1 MNNSIDKTTP
11 FVDTANSPTTSPSNT
26 KVEDWML
33 EIWDWIDNHSFY
45 SNKDNL
51 GPRDPQSLQQVERLD
66 LGFGR
71 SITHDVIDGKSV
83 LRVLKESKK
92 PLPAAIGNLKNLK
105 YLRLIGF
112 IELPDEIAQLDNL
125 EELVFLKCDFVE
137 FPKVLCELR
146 NLKSLNIYSK
156 TLQKLPDDIG
166 NLTSLTNINITG
178 TSIKHLPDS
187 IANLTN
193 LEIIEVYAN
202 RYLKTLPVN
211 IGNLSKLQTLDV
223 RGSELKAIPHSIGN
237 LGQLKEL
244 ILYSNGLQSLPDS
257 LTNLKQL
264 ERLDISDNPL
274 SHLPDSVR
282 QFIIEL
288 GNKVFSVKDR

>member
-1 MNNSIDKTTP
+1 MNTSFDKTTS
-11 FVDTANSPTTSPSNT
+11 FADIANCPTTTSPSDT

-51 GPRDPQSLQQVERLD
+51 GPRVPQSLQQVERLD
-66 LGFGR
+66 LGFGK
-71 SITHDVIDGKSV
+71 SKTYNVDDKSV
-83 LRVLKESKK
+83 FFDSTELTK

-112 IELPDEIAQLDNL
+112 SELPDEIAQLDNL
-125 EELVFLKCDFVE
+125 EELVFLKCGYVE
-137 FPKVLCELR
+137 FPKVLCELK
-146 NLKSLNIYSK
+146 NLKSLSIYSK
-156 TLQKLPDDIG
+156 TLQKLPNEIG
-166 NLTSLTNINITG
+166 NLASLTNINITG
-178 TSIKHLPDS
+178 TSIKYLPES

-211 IGNLSKLQTLDV
+211 IGNLSKLKTFDI
-223 RGSELKAIPHSIGN
+223 RGSELDSIPYSIGN

-244 ILYSNGLQSLPDS
+244 ILYSNGLESLPDS

-264 ERLDISDNPL
+264 ERLDVSENPL
-274 SHLPDSVR
+274 SNLSDSVR
-282 QFIIEL
+282 QFIVDL
-288 GNKVFSVKDR
+288 GSKVFSVADK

>member
-1 MNNSIDKTTP
+1 MNNSSDKTNS
-11 FVDTANSPTTSPSNT
+11 FANTANYPTTSPSDT

-33 EIWDWIDNHSFY
+33 EIWDWVDNHSLHG
-45 SNKDNL
+45 SKDSIV
-51 GPRDPQSLQQVERLD
+51 PRDPQSLRQLERLD

-71 SITHDVIDGKSV
+71 SITYDFTDGKSV

-92 PLPAAIGNLKNLK
+92 PLPAAISNLKNLK

-112 IELPDEIAQLDNL
+112 SELPDEIAQLDSL

-137 FPKVLCELR
+137 FPKILCELR

-156 TLQKLPDDIG
+156 TLQKLPDEIG
-166 NLTSLTNINITG
+166 NLTSLTNLKITG

-187 IANLTN
+187 VANLIN
-193 LEIIEVYAN
+193 LEVIGLYAN
-202 RYLKTLPVN
+202 DFLKTLPLN
-211 IGNLSKLQTLDV
+211 IGNLSKLKTLKV
-223 RGSELKAIPHSIGN
+223 LGSELEAVPYSIGN
-237 LGQLKEL
+237 LKQLKEL
-244 ILYSNGLQSLPDS
+244 VLYSNGLQSLPDS

-264 ERLDISDNPL
+264 ERLDVSDNPL
-274 SHLPDSVR
+274 SNLPESVR

-288 GNKVFSVKDR
+288 GNKVFSVEDR

>member
-11 FVDTANSPTTSPSNT
+11 FANTANSPTTSPSNT
-26 KVEDWML
+26 QVEASNTQVEDWML
-33 EIWDWIDNHSFY
+33 EIWDWIDNHSIHG
-45 SNKDNL
+45 SEDSIV
-51 GPRDPQSLQQVERLD
+51 PQDPQSLRQLERLD

-112 IELPDEIAQLDNL
+112 SELPDEIAQLDNL

-156 TLQKLPDDIG
+156 TLQKLPDEIG

-193 LEIIEVYAN
+193 LETMKTYADLCCQQ
-202 RYLKTLPVN
+202 RRKTF
-211 IGNLSKLQTLDV
+211 GRFHQ
-223 RGSELKAIPHSIGN
+223 AA
-237 LGQLKEL
+237 
-244 ILYSNGLQSLPDS
+244 
-257 LTNLKQL
+257 
-264 ERLDISDNPL
+264 
-274 SHLPDSVR
+274 
-282 QFIIEL
+282 
-288 GNKVFSVKDR
+288 

>member
-11 FVDTANSPTTSPSNT
+11 FADTANSPTTTSPSNT

-33 EIWDWIDNHSFY
+33 EIWDWIDNHSIHG
-45 SNKDNL
+45 SEDSIV
-51 GPRDPQSLQQVERLD
+51 PQDPQSLCQLERLD

-112 IELPDEIAQLDNL
+112 SELPDEIAQLDNL

-137 FPKVLCELR
+137 FPKILCELR

-156 TLQKLPDDIG
+156 TLQKLPDEIG
-166 NLTSLTNINITG
+166 NLTSLTNLKITG
-178 TSIKHLPDS
+178 TSIEHLPDS

-193 LEIIEVYAN
+193 LETMKTYAN
-202 RYLKTLPVN
+202 RDLKTLPLN

-223 RGSELKAIPHSIGN
+223 RGSELKVCSDMVKPNHA
-237 LGQLKEL
+237 LDQKRA
-244 ILYSNGLQSLPDS
+244 
-257 LTNLKQL
+257 LT
-264 ERLDISDNPL
+264 
-274 SHLPDSVR
+274 
-282 QFIIEL
+282 
-288 GNKVFSVKDR
+288 